1 MNNTDI
7 NDSILL
13 QYKEYYNNEN
23 NNYYFK
29 IGVTK
34 NNNIL
39 IRLYRLDLLNN
50 VCYQKILELSKIKEI
65 NKIFSIFDNING
77 IYNLIIKALNN
88 NKYKIEHYKDNIKF
102 NIFIQDLNEIQ
113 IELEKTNNYNIFEYN
128 KILSNAINQLNYD
141 IEKFKKNL

>member
-7 NDSILL
+7 NDNILL

-39 IRLYRLDLLNN
+39 IRLYILDLLNN

-65 NKIFSIFDNING
+65 NKIFSIFDNIY
-77 IYNLIIKALNN
+77 I
-88 NKYKIEHYKDNIKF
+88 
-102 NIFIQDLNEIQ
+102 
-113 IELEKTNNYNIFEYN
+113 
-128 KILSNAINQLNYD
+128 KILLLKILMEF
-141 IEKFKKNL
+141 ITL